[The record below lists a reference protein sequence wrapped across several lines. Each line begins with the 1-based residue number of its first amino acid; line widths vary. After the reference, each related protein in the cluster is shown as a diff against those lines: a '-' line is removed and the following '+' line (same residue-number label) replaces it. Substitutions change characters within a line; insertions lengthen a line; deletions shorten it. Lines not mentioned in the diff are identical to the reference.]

1 MFSLHTILKF
11 VLTWSWI
18 IEASTWEISLRR
30 RLIIKDSQVAI
41 SAAQQPLM
49 ACPSLVWWVLGYALF
64 YSPSDHFF
72 FFFHFMPAV
81 KHMEV
86 PRLGIKSELQLQAY
100 VTDTVMPD
108 PSHVCDLCHSLWQ
121 HEILNPLTEA
131 RDQICIFTDT
141 MLGS

>member
-49 ACPSLVWWVLGYALF
+49 ACPFLVWWVLGYALF

-72 FFFHFMPAV
+72 FFHFIPAV